1 MAEKT
6 VTLELKLDASGAA
19 NSVGDLK
26 KSIVDLKNQALRVGE
41 DTPLGRQFIAD
52 AGKAK
57 DRLGDLTKQVDS
69 FQDAGSKFGAVTKLV
84 GSLAGGF
91 QAAQGAA
98 ALFGS
103 SGEDLQKVLV
113 KVQAATAL
121 AQGAQALAG
130 ITDEIGAVKKI
141 ALAAASN
148 VAGVAAWLFGKT
160 TAASMAVATAGIT
173 VVIGAVVALI
183 SYFAS
188 AGDASEELAKKEEK
202 RKDKAKKDG
211 EYLTQLQQRDL
222 DNAQLKIELLKKE
235 GASVDKIIQAQNE
248 LLDLKIKNNRAQ
260 QDLQD
265 TTDEGQKKFDELQTE
280 AIKLQNE
287 KILLNTKEK
296 KSVEE
301 LTTSGQPGSI
311 AYYNDLLSQSNERL
325 EKLVP
330 GSKSY
335 NDELTKQLNLTTQL
349 AVAQANAFLEQ
360 QKQKGLTGPVVG
372 ANDAVEFPPELK
384 QELSFDELMKQLEL
398 EQELTFQDNK
408 TEIHKKAIAERKAI
422 TKIDFEQSVK
432 LASQAASALQG
443 LGDAVFANKLAKVKK
458 GGAEEQKI
466 IKQQFEFNKKLQLAG
481 AIIDGA
487 KAVISSLAQS
497 PVAIG
502 PIPNPAGIA
511 SLALVAVS
519 TAASIAK
526 IAATKFDSSGGGV
539 STPSFSSGGLPDVG
553 GAPNLN
559 GNQPTT
565 NIQQGTG
572 TTIPDTKVYVT
583 ETDIKRVT
591 NRVNVIESRAT
602 FR

>member
-57 DRLGDLTKQVDS
+57 DRLSDLTKQVDS

-141 ALAAASN
+141 ALATASGIAGAA
-148 VAGVAAWLFGKT
+148 ARLFGIT
-160 TAASMAVATAGIT
+160 TAQAMAVASAGLT

-188 AGDASEELAKKEEK
+188 ASDGSEELAKAEEA

-235 GASVDKIIQAQNE
+235 GAALDKILVAQNE
-248 LLDLKIKNNRAQ
+248 LLDLKIKNNKAQ

-280 AIKLQNE
+280 AKKLQNE

-325 EKLVP
+325 DKLVV
-330 GSKSY
+330 GTAAY
-335 NDELTKQLNLTTQL
+335 NLELKNNIQLQKDLAAQQEAAKRPVDEIKELKGVPIQELAGGNSPEGKAMMLTQNYLTAQIKKGITERNKLTTIE
-349 AVAQANAFLEQ
+349 LEQ
-360 QKQKGLTGPVVG
+360 QKAKRDAYIQIAGSIVSGLASFGTLAIKNADKQARFQKKVAVAQILVDTAIGISNMIAAGTKVG
-372 ANDAVEFPPELK
+372 VTPIEK
-384 QELSFDELMKQLEL
+384 G
-398 EQELTFQDNK
+398 
-408 TEIHKKAIAERKAI
+408 IAIASGIALVLGNMAKAKSI
-422 TKIDFEQSVK
+422 LSKAGDVSVPS
-432 LASQAASALQG
+432 L
-443 LGDAVFANKLAKVKK
+443 DAGAVATG
-458 GGAEEQKI
+458 GGA
-466 IKQQFEFNKKLQLAG
+466 
-481 AIIDGA
+481 
-487 KAVISSLAQS
+487 
-497 PVAIG
+497 
-502 PIPNPAGIA
+502 
-511 SLALVAVS
+511 
-519 TAASIAK
+519 
-526 IAATKFDSSGGGV
+526 
-539 STPSFSSGGLPDVG
+539 VG
-553 GAPNLN
+553 GAPELT
-559 GNQPTT
+559 QPTT
-565 NIQQGTG
+565 NIPQGTS

>member
-1 MAEKT
+1 MADKT
-6 VTLELKLDASGAA
+6 VSLKLEVDAQGAGQ
-19 NSVGDLK
+19 SVSDLK
-26 KSIVDLKNQALRVGE
+26 KSIIDLKNQALKVGE
-41 DTPLGRQFIAD
+41 DTPLGRQFIKD
-52 AGKAK
+52 AGAAK
-57 DRLGDLTKQVDS
+57 DRLSDLNKQVDA

-98 ALFGS
+98 ALFGA

-141 ALAAASN
+141 ALATASGIAGAA
-148 VAGVAAWLFGKT
+148 ARLFGIT
-160 TAASMAVATAGIT
+160 TAQAMAVATAGLT

-188 AGDASEELAKKEEK
+188 AGDASEELAKKEDK

-211 EYLTQLQQRDL
+211 EYQTQLQQRDL
-222 DNAQLKIELLKKE
+222 DKAQLKIELLKKE
-235 GASVDKIIQAQNE
+235 GAAEEKIIQAQNE
-248 LLDLKIKNNRAQ
+248 LLDLKIKNNKAQ

-280 AIKLQNE
+280 AKKLQNE

-325 EKLVP
+325 DKLVP
-330 GSKSY
+330 GSAAY
-335 NDELTKQLNLTTQL
+335 NAELTKQLNLTTQL
-349 AVAQANAFLEQ
+349 EAAQANAFLE
-360 QKQKGLTGPVVG
+360 KQKRDGLTAPLVS
-372 ANDAVEFPPELK
+372 ATDSVEFPPEM
-384 QELSFDELMKQLEL
+384 QEELSFNDLMKQLEL
-398 EQELTFQDNK
+398 EQELSFQDNK
-408 TEIHKKAIAERKAI
+408 TEIHKKAIEERKKL
-422 TKIDFEQSVK
+422 TKIDFAQSVQ
-432 LASQAASALQG
+432 LAGQLTTALQG
-443 LGDAVFANKLAKVKK
+443 ISDAVFANKLSKVKK
-458 GGAEEQKI
+458 GSAEEEKLMR
-466 IKQQFEFNKKLQLAG
+466 KQFEFNKKMQLAG

-487 KAVISSLAQS
+487 KAVIASLSQS

-511 SLALVAVS
+511 SLALVAVT

-526 IAATKFDSSGGGV
+526 IASTKFEGGGGGGV
-539 STPSFSSGGLPDVG
+539 SVPSLNIGGEGLP
-553 GAPNLN
+553 GAPTL
-559 GNQPTT
+559 NQPTT
-565 NIQQGTG
+565 DLTG
-572 TTIPDTKVYVT
+572 TNQTNQPPSTQVYVT
-583 ETDIKRVT
+583 ETDIKRVGS
-591 NRVNVIESRAT
+591 RVNVIEARAR
-602 FR
+602 FG